1 MISDQKEKS
10 SITVFRFLTSMH
22 DYIFVYVKSV
32 ADFIWDDIGLA
43 ASYFQE

>member
-10 SITVFRFLTSMH
+10 SITVFRFLTSK

-43 ASYFQE
+43 ASYFHK